1 MQLETL
7 EIKLQDLNLTDSS
20 AGQLCQLPPA
30 RKSFQNSRALF
41 PVSPCPVLFGGLRVP
56 WSVASQE
63 DPPGCAVPPRSPDTN
78 LPGAGPRQLQS
89 FDPHFGLAMEGLK
102 SDGGIMSSEYC
113 RWENKVGCLVANL
126 CYTPCRGRA
135 GVSEL
140 SRRSRE
146 DLLVSG

>member
-1 MQLETL
+1 MFWAGAAGNSRNKVAGFKLDRQFCRPAVPASSSTQEFS
-7 EIKLQDLNLTDSS
+7 KLQSIVSCVTL
-20 AGQLCQLPPA
+20 
-30 RKSFQNSRALF
+30 SRL
-41 PVSPCPVLFGGLRVP
+41 V
-56 WSVASQE
+56 WWTVASQE

-78 LPGAGPRQLQS
+78 LPGAGPRQPQS
-89 FDPHFGLAMEGLK
+89 FNPHFGLAMEGLK